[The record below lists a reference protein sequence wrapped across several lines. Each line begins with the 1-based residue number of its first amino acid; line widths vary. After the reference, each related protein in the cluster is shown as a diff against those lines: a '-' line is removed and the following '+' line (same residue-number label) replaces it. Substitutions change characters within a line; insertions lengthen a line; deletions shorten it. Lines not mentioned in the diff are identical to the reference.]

1 MLRAGGIKEHAGVI
15 IFCMAFVILNGRVL
29 DDSEATLPV
38 LDWGIL
44 YGFGLFET
52 MRAYGGWVFRLEDH
66 LRRLSDSAK
75 EIGLPLKEGGD
86 ALARYIRLALSVN
99 SLSDAFVRL
108 TVTYGI
114 GGPRLE
120 FNEDAKPNVFAVARA
135 LPENIVELQ
144 KKGVKLSV
152 SGKYVRDP
160 ESPLTYIKSTNYLLN
175 ALAKREAKE
184 AGVYDM
190 LLLNKEGFVAE
201 TSTANIFT
209 VADGKLL
216 TPPTTRGLL
225 PGITRKTVLELSKK
239 EGIKAGEEDLT
250 LEDVA
255 SADEVFIT
263 NSTLELIPVVSVDEK
278 KVGSGKPGKMSR
290 KLAGAYRKLVVEET
304 RGRGLHPR
312 T

>member
-1 MLRAGGIKEHAGVI
+1 
-15 IFCMAFVILNGRVL
+15 MAFVILNGRVL
-29 DDSEATLPV
+29 DESEAMLPV
-38 LDWGIL
+38 LDWGLL

-52 MRAYGGWVFRLEDH
+52 MRAYGGRVFRLEDH
-66 LRRLSDSAK
+66 LRRLSDSAE
-75 EIGLPLKEGGD
+75 EIGFPLKEGGD

-99 SLSDAFVRL
+99 NLSDAFVRL

-120 FNEDAKPNVFAVARA
+120 FREDAKPNVFAVARA

-152 SGKYVRDP
+152 SGKFIRDP

-175 ALAKREAKE
+175 ALAKREAQE
-184 AGVYDM
+184 AGAYDT
-190 LLLNKEGFVAE
+190 LLLNTGGFVTE
-201 TSTANIFT
+201 TSTANIFI
-209 VADGKLL
+209 VKDGKLL
-216 TPPTTRGLL
+216 TPPVTAGLL
-225 PGITRKTVLELSKK
+225 PGITRKTTLKLAKND
-239 EGIKAGEEDLT
+239 GIKAFEKNIALEDL
-250 LEDVA
+250 A
-255 SADEVFIT
+255 PADEVFIT

-278 KVGSGKPGKMSR
+278 NIGSGKPGKTTR
-290 KLAGAYRKLVVEET
+290 KLVEAYRKLVVEET